1 MKAAS
6 RGPLRT
12 RFAFGLG
19 LTLGACGAG
28 LPHPTNQHL
37 SIARQSEPNVSLA
50 DLERGRS
57 LYVQKCGS
65 CHALRAPQSLAPEQ
79 WRPEI
84 EKMRT
89 QQGVRLKSEEKEDIN
104 RYLAVMSASSR

>member
-1 MKAAS
+1 MKAGS
-6 RGPLRT
+6 RGTLRT
-12 RFAFGLG
+12 RVAFGLG
-19 LTLGACGAG
+19 LTLVACGAG
-28 LPHPTNQHL
+28 LPHPTDQHL
-37 SIARQSEPNVSLA
+37 TIARQSEANVTLA

-57 LYVQKCGS
+57 LYVQKCGN

-89 QQGVRLKSEEKEDIN
+89 QQGVRLKSEETEDIN
-104 RYLAVMSASSR
+104 RYLAVMSASAR

>member
-1 MKAAS
+1 MKAFF
-6 RGPLRT
+6 RGSVRARLL
-12 RFAFGLG
+12 AGLG
-19 LTLGACGAG
+19 LTFVACGAG

-37 SIARQSEPNVSLA
+37 NIAKQSEPNVSLA

-89 QQGVRLKSEEKEDIN
+89 Q
-104 RYLAVMSASSR
+104 

>member
-1 MKAAS
+1 MKALF
-6 RGPLRT
+6 RGELRK
-12 RFAFGLG
+12 RLVSGLG
-19 LTLGACGAG
+19 LTLVACGAG
-28 LPHPTNQHL
+28 LPHPTDQHL
-37 SIARQSEPNVSLA
+37 TIARQSEANVTLA

-57 LYVQKCGS
+57 LYVQKCGN

-89 QQGVRLKSEEKEDIN
+89 QQGVRLKSEETDDIN